1 VIGKHSTGL
10 YPCRIGALR
19 SASSLG
25 VAGLADLECVL
36 RHGVG
41 TRTVPGRCSVVLAGL
56 RRTDA
61 TDLNEKPRPG
71 MASPDGASRVSG
83 RIKMTLRKRQEDPTI
98 APAGNNPRF

>member
-1 VIGKHSTGL
+1 VIGEHSTGF
-10 YPCRIGALR
+10 YPCRVIIRTFR

-61 TDLNEKPRPG
+61 TDLNEKPVREWRPG
-71 MASPDGASRVSG
+71 RGKQG
-83 RIKMTLRKRQEDPTI
+83 
-98 APAGNNPRF
+98 